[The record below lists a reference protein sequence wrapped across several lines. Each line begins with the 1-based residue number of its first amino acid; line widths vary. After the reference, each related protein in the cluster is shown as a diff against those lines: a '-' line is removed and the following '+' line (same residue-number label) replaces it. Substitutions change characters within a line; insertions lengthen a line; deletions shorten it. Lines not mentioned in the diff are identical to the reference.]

1 MLDFYE
7 AEKVKVEEDLGNLSK
22 LHKVQNTHLA
32 FKNISF

>member
-22 LHKVQNTHLA
+22 LHKVRNNLTS
-32 FKNISF
+32 KNISE